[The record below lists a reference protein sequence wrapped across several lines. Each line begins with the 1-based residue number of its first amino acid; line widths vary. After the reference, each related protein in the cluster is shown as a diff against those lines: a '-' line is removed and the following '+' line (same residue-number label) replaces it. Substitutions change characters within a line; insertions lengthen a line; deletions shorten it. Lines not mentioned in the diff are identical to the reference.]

1 MCTGVRWCVMGS
13 QRLRRQCMHSRCN
26 HSKLACKLK
35 QGASI
40 QYICPSKH
48 FWLQVG
54 LAGLAVSTRNL
65 HGLYDSMTWVCSVH
79 LCEPTENQELG
90 HCSIWTTMACTSR
103 PNMWW
108 RLPAEGMFCGCLRY
122 WRKAIGILLSLF
134 CSRFTECEAWLMP
147 SSQTLQQ
154 KPPEKP
160 GHSNV
165 SALQAFKNGQVPRPR
180 LADARWSEWFRM
192 V

>member
-1 MCTGVRWCVMGS
+1 
-13 QRLRRQCMHSRCN
+13 
-26 HSKLACKLK
+26 
-35 QGASI
+35 
-40 QYICPSKH
+40 
-48 FWLQVG
+48 
-54 LAGLAVSTRNL
+54 
-65 HGLYDSMTWVCSVH
+65 MTWVCSVH
-79 LCEPTENQELG
+79 LCEPIENQELG

-122 WRKAIGILLSLF
+122 WRKAIGFLLSLF

-165 SALQAFKNGQVPRPR
+165 PALQAFKNGQVPRPR
-180 LADARWSEWFRM
+180 LADARWSEWFRTFGSYNLISYVSKM
-192 V
+192 HCKAKAFTYLSSSEQKSRQRQVRRKTPTKDEGPE